1 MKMRIL
7 KRLLPV
13 LLLAALSACSVAPP
27 VPVQAPAIPLS
38 APEVRP
44 VSLVREQA
52 DPPQVLLEHPGKP
65 PANGYVWI
73 AGRWDLVEGRY
84 RWQPGN
90 WVPPRPGY
98 VWQAHVWRRVGDRW
112 LQEGG
117 RWMADANGAAR
128 PRRR

>member
-1 MKMRIL
+1 MKMRTL

-13 LLLAALSACSVAPP
+13 LLLALSACSVAPP
-27 VPVQAPAIPLS
+27 VPAQAPAVPLS
-38 APEVRP
+38 APEVRL

-84 RWQPGN
+84 RWQSGN
-90 WVPPRPGY
+90 WVPPRPG
-98 VWQAHVWRRVGDRW
+98 
-112 LQEGG
+112 
-117 RWMADANGAAR
+117 
-128 PRRR
+128 